1 VVKIPFEI
9 LVTSPSSCFVVII
22 DIVPE
27 GRLIVFSDPP
37 SKMTILLR
45 SLQLI
50 IPETLFGGIEM
61 LLVFTDWRTFSSS
74 AIKIPLHASVGGEGV
89 GGCWLFGV
97 VVVVVV
103 VEGVEGVCVQRERS
117 EQGGK
122 EKGAVGVWVSV
133 GVGGGGGVVV
143 VVVVVV
149 VGGSLVH
156 GGFAMLGPVQS
167 ERLGSKTVIGPHIK
181 RKKVCFPFRL
191 KSTHLK

>member
-1 VVKIPFEI
+1 
-9 LVTSPSSCFVVII
+9 
-22 DIVPE
+22 
-27 GRLIVFSDPP
+27 
-37 SKMTILLR
+37 
-45 SLQLI
+45 
-50 IPETLFGGIEM
+50 M

-74 AIKIPLHASVGGEGV
+74 AIKIPLHASVGGEGI
-89 GGCWLFGV
+89 GGYWLFGV
-97 VVVVVV
+97 VVVVGVV

-122 EKGAVGVWVSV
+122 GAVGVGVGVVVVVVVVGVVVVGVVGVVVEGVEGVCVQRERSEQGGKGAVGVWVSV
-133 GVGGGGGVVV
+133 G

-181 RKKVCFPFRL
+181 RKTVCFPFRL

>member
-1 VVKIPFEI
+1 
-9 LVTSPSSCFVVII
+9 
-22 DIVPE
+22 
-27 GRLIVFSDPP
+27 
-37 SKMTILLR
+37 
-45 SLQLI
+45 
-50 IPETLFGGIEM
+50 M

-74 AIKIPLHASVGGEGV
+74 AIKIPLHASVGGEGI
-89 GGCWLFGV
+89 GGYWLFGV
-97 VVVVVV
+97 VVVVGVV

-133 GVGGGGGVVV
+133 G

-181 RKKVCFPFRL
+181 RKTVCFPFRL